1 MMKSSSDAEDENE
14 LKSALL
20 VLVRILHNRTGAE
33 RIHIER
39 AWADDEVT
47 RRRRGSVQCF
57 DRAETRPYHKSRTGD
72 ITMRRLV
79 IGVVAVGGLVAA
91 LAGLAGAQGKNAT
104 LTLSDGS
111 VAAGIG

>member
-20 VLVRILHNRTGAE
+20 VLIGILRNRTGAE

-57 DRAETRPYHKSRTGD
+57 DRAETRPYHKSRTGGYHHASFRD
-72 ITMRRLV
+72 RSGGGRGSCRSARR
-79 IGVVAVGGLVAA
+79 
-91 LAGLAGAQGKNAT
+91 AGR
-104 LTLSDGS
+104 GS
-111 VAAGIG
+111 GQE